1 MVIAR
6 WYNTIIIQVSTW
18 WLQRDEI
25 QAAYE
30 REQQRAGVGDQV
42 EEQIQRSQQRSQSY
56 CIRCC
61 VLSTFVMYRYEQ
73 RRLERFL
80 TANPGVERVSVGRP
94 RQQRRVSPH
103 DEQDEEY
110 RTNLGGGDSEDS
122 DCLEEGEMSRIE
134 RLKSAERAETWS
146 CQVPPTLR

>member
-1 MVIAR
+1 M
-6 WYNTIIIQVSTW
+6 STW

-42 EEQIQRSQQRSQSY
+42 EEQIQRSQQRSHPNCNQSS
-56 CIRCC
+56 
-61 VLSTFVMYRYEQ
+61 VLSTFVMSRYEQ

-94 RQQRRVSPH
+94 RQPHRVSLH
-103 DEQDEEY
+103 DEQDEDY
-110 RTNLGGGDSEDS
+110 HTNLGGGDSEDS

-146 CQVPPTLR
+146 CQVPPTLG